1 MQIEYATQIQ
11 RVSRWVD
18 QLNYDDIP
26 ADVVELAQ
34 LQLLDSIAAICAG
47 ARSTVGV
54 RLRKALEHSGANGQ
68 SNVLPWGEHWSM
80 ENAVYYHT
88 AMINALELDSFT
100 FMGHVGQ
107 SAVAAPLS
115 IAEILDK
122 DGKAFL
128 LAMIAAEEV
137 AGRLSAYLTTGPQQ
151 GHMRAFIHRTA
162 AAVATAKL
170 YEMDETATARAIA
183 IALSMPEFPLYP
195 ASFSPDT
202 KIICTSS
209 PTIEGIRAAWLAREG
224 MDGPL
229 DIIEHPLGFIT
240 YFSYLKYMPDI
251 WAHIG
256 ESWVLY
262 ALSFKKY
269 ASCGYAQGPVNAAL
283 RIQEQGIDPTDI
295 CQVDIHGPIVTVVME
310 KFSKP
315 HYGAHFT
322 PVNTHFSTRRS
333 VAAALLFGSLGGDF
347 FAEGNFESKINAI
360 EHLYNKTNLF
370 HDWQMTINLI
380 RGVDEG
386 IEGAGKQGVL
396 SLGGA
401 GKAMSRFKKA
411 FGSRPL
417 LHLGDIPALFRLS
430 AADRNYFFRRYW
442 RSVHFSER
450 LPFMQTKSPYSHEGD
465 LSKMSF
471 PLSGRVKVTLKDGQV
486 LKASCHIP
494 PGFAGDPLRKNA
506 VLEKYFRETIPVWGE
521 EKASR
526 VKALVD
532 RLPEISIRAL
542 MKACS

>member
-1 MQIEYATQIQ
+1 MQIESGTQIQ
-11 RVSRWVD
+11 RVSRWIV
-18 QLNYDDIP
+18 QLKFEDIP
-26 ADVVELAQ
+26 AEVVELAQ

-54 RLRKALEHSGANGQ
+54 RLRKALENSGTSGQ
-68 SNVLPWGEHWSM
+68 SSVLPWGEQWSM
-80 ENAVYYHT
+80 ENAVYFHA

-115 IAEILDK
+115 LAEKLDK
-122 DGKAFL
+122 DGKSFL

-137 AGRLSAYLTTGPQQ
+137 GGRLSAYLTTGPQQ
-151 GHMRAFIHRTA
+151 GHMRAFLHRTA
-162 AAVATAKL
+162 AAVAAAKL
-170 YEMDETATARAIA
+170 YELDEAATARAIA

-202 KIICTSS
+202 KVICTSS
-209 PTIEGIRAAWLAREG
+209 PTIEGIRAAWLAKEG

-229 DIIEHPLGFIT
+229 DIIEHPVGFIA

-283 RIQEQGIDPTDI
+283 RIREQGIDPADI
-295 CQVDIHGPIVTVVME
+295 HQVDIYGPIVTVVME
-310 KFSKP
+310 KFSRP

-333 VAAALLFGSLGGDF
+333 VAAALLFGTLGGDF
-347 FAEGNFESKINAI
+347 YSEGNFESKIQEI
-360 EHLYNKTNLF
+360 DQLYAKTSLF
-370 HDWQMTINLI
+370 HDWPMTIYLI
-380 RGVDEG
+380 RGVDGG
-386 IEGAGKQGVL
+386 IEGAGKKGVL

-417 LHLGDIPALFRLS
+417 LHLGDIPALIKLPSR
-430 AADRNYFFRRYW
+430 DRNYFLQRYW
-442 RSVHFSER
+442 RSVNFSGR
-450 LPFMQTKSPYSHEGD
+450 LPFMQKKSQQSFEGD

-471 PLSGRVKVTLKDGQV
+471 PLSGRVKVVLKNGQV
-486 LKASCHIP
+486 FDASCQIP
-494 PGFAGDPLRKNA
+494 SGFAGDPLRKDT
-506 VLEKYFRETIPVWGE
+506 VMEKYLRETIPIWGE
-521 EKASR
+521 EKANR
-526 VKALVD
+526 VRMLVD
-532 RLPEISIRAL
+532 KLPEISIRVL
-542 MKACS
+542 MKAFA